1 MAILMRFIFSS
12 LLYLIVV
19 IQPAIAN
26 EKNYTLGFFGNLG
39 VVTSSSEKLGY
50 RGEIDSFDAV
60 FDGDFDF
67 SKQSKFGAQLEYH
80 LSDDLDFFVQGLY
93 RGDNNDTFDE
103 ILNIAFLRYK
113 INNQFSIRIGRTPFD
128 LFLLTEYRDVDFA
141 YSWAKLP
148 QEVYGMLPPRHID
161 GADFIYRDILPI
173 GDFRAKLTFGKVEYP
188 LNDSSVIEMR
198 RFINASAEL
207 SDFNW
212 SVGIRYSNTNLE
224 GLEDPLE
231 ALRQGINSLNG
242 IWTMA
247 NSFSGSL
254 STNEIGA
261 EYLSIGGRYDWGAI
275 TVYGE
280 LARIFGENSPIF
292 RGINNGYIS
301 ILYQQS
307 AFQHFVGFAFANSP
321 TFEANIQENLTAPTE
336 ALPPEVVS
344 LLPRV
349 ESSLNNGLNSFAPNQ
364 QTWSIGT
371 RYNFNEHI
379 AFKLQLDASRVEPMG
394 DTLWLRSGPQG
405 ISESE
410 WVQTVFLN
418 MSFAY

>member
-1 MAILMRFIFSS
+1 MRCLVSCIVC
-12 LLYLIVV
+12 LIVLS
-19 IQPAIAN
+19 QPVLASEN
-26 EKNYTLGFFGNLG
+26 KYTFGFFGNLG

-50 RGEIDSFDAV
+50 RGEIDAFDAV
-60 FDGDFDF
+60 FDGEFDF
-67 SKQSKFGAQLEYH
+67 SKQSKFGAQLEYQ

-113 INNQFSIRIGRTPFD
+113 INNQFSVRIGRTPFD

-161 GADFIYRDILPI
+161 GADFIYRDMLPI

-212 SVGIRYSNTNLE
+212 SVGIRYSNTSLE
-224 GLEDPLE
+224 GLEEPLE
-231 ALRQGINSLNG
+231 ALRQGIDSLNG

-247 NSFSGSL
+247 NSFSDSL
-254 STNEIGA
+254 LTNEIGA
-261 EYLSIGGRYDWGAI
+261 EYLSVGGRYDWGAI

-280 LARIFGENSPIF
+280 LARIFGEDSPIF

-301 ILYQQS
+301 LLYQQS
-307 AFQHFVGFAFANSP
+307 AFQHFLGFAFANSP
-321 TFEANIQENLTAPTE
+321 TFNASIQENLTAPVE
-336 ALPPEVVS
+336 AWPPEVVA
-344 LLPRV
+344 LLPLV
-349 ESSLNNGLNSFAPNQ
+349 EASLNNGLNSFAPNQ
-364 QTWSIGT
+364 QTYSIGT
-371 RYNFNEHI
+371 RYNFNENI
-379 AFKLQLDASRVEPMG
+379 AFKIQLDASRVEPKG
-394 DTLWLRSGPQG
+394 DTLWVRSEPQG
-405 ISESE
+405 ISEPE
-410 WVQTVFLN
+410 WVQTLFLN

>member
-1 MAILMRFIFSS
+1 MRFFVSCIVC
-12 LLYLIVV
+12 LIALSQSVV
-19 IQPAIAN
+19 ASEN
-26 EKNYTLGFFGNLG
+26 KYTFGFFGNLG

-50 RGEIDSFDAV
+50 RGEIDAFDAV
-60 FDGDFDF
+60 FDGEFDF
-67 SKQSKFGAQLEYH
+67 SKQSKFGAQLEYQ

-161 GADFIYRDILPI
+161 GADFIYRDMLPI

-212 SVGIRYSNTNLE
+212 SVGIRYSNTSLE
-224 GLEDPLE
+224 GLEEPLE
-231 ALRQGINSLNG
+231 ALRQGIDSLNG

-247 NSFSGSL
+247 NTFSDSL
-254 STNEIGA
+254 STNKIGA
-261 EYLSIGGRYDWGAI
+261 EYLSVGGRYDWGAI

-280 LARIFGENSPIF
+280 LARIFGEDSPIF

-301 ILYQQS
+301 LLYQQS
-307 AFQHFVGFAFANSP
+307 AFQHFLGFAFANSP
-321 TFEANIQENLTAPTE
+321 TFNASIQENLTAPVE
-336 ALPPEVVS
+336 AWPPEVVA
-344 LLPRV
+344 LLPLV
-349 ESSLNNGLNSFAPNQ
+349 EASLNNGLNSFAPNQ
-364 QTWSIGT
+364 QTYSIGT
-371 RYNFNEHI
+371 RYNFNENI
-379 AFKLQLDASRVEPMG
+379 AFKIQLDASRVEPEG
-394 DTLWLRSGPQG
+394 DTLWVRSEPQG
-405 ISESE
+405 ISEPE
-410 WVQTVFLN
+410 WVQTLFLN

>member
-1 MAILMRFIFSS
+1 MRSFVSCIVCLIA
-12 LLYLIVV
+12 LLQSVV
-19 IQPAIAN
+19 AS
-26 EKNYTLGFFGNLG
+26 EKKYTFGFFGNLG

-50 RGEIDSFDAV
+50 RGEIDAFDAV
-60 FDGDFDF
+60 FDGEFDF
-67 SKQSKFGAQLEYH
+67 SKQSKFGAQLEYQ

-161 GADFIYRDILPI
+161 GADFIYRDMLPI

-212 SVGIRYSNTNLE
+212 SVGIRYSNTSLE
-224 GLEDPLE
+224 GLEEPLE
-231 ALRQGINSLNG
+231 ALRQGIDSLNG

-247 NSFSGSL
+247 NTFSDSL
-254 STNEIGA
+254 STNKIGA
-261 EYLSIGGRYDWGAI
+261 EYLSVGGRYDWGAI

-280 LARIFGENSPIF
+280 LARIFGEDSPIF

-301 ILYQQS
+301 LLYQQS
-307 AFQHFVGFAFANSP
+307 AFQHFLGFAFANSP
-321 TFEANIQENLTAPTE
+321 TFNASIQENLTAPVE
-336 ALPPEVVS
+336 AWPPEVVA
-344 LLPRV
+344 LLPLV
-349 ESSLNNGLNSFAPNQ
+349 EASLNNGLNSFAPNQ
-364 QTWSIGT
+364 QTYSIGT
-371 RYNFNEHI
+371 RYNFNENI
-379 AFKLQLDASRVEPMG
+379 AFKIQLDASRVEPEG
-394 DTLWLRSGPQG
+394 DTLWVRSEPQG
-405 ISESE
+405 ISEPE
-410 WVQTVFLN
+410 WVQTLFLN